1 MCVET
6 DRTIVL
12 RLQGRR
18 SGRTTKRPQRQTR
31 SVSDCDE
38 EKCGCQACCL
48 DQYRYRCV
56 FLTSFRHFVLRL
68 RGEHREE
75 VSAGDVLA
83 DQIVEGLCLDLIV
96 EARDALLALGDR
108 VEELLLDGERIG
120 GAGLHDGV
128 GGQVDGVQQR
138 LAQAAGVVVDGVG
151 GERRLVGSQQQAQ
164 DARLASHVL
173 QHGHAGLRASGGGG
187 VSALARRRVAEL
199 ALGVHQLGVGNFDG
213 NLTLTVSVVGKLQT
227 NTKRANKTNT
237 QTDKMSDEVERR
249 GE

>member
-108 VEELLLDGERIG
+108 VEELLLDGE
-120 GAGLHDGV
+120 GLVAPGCTT
-128 GGQVDGVQQR
+128 
-138 LAQAAGVVVDGVG
+138 
-151 GERRLVGSQQQAQ
+151 
-164 DARLASHVL
+164 
-173 QHGHAGLRASGGGG
+173 
-187 VSALARRRVAEL
+187 ALAGRWMACRRGWLRPQVSL
-199 ALGVHQLGVGNFDG
+199 SM
-213 NLTLTVSVVGKLQT
+213 VSVVSGGWSEPSSRRRM
-227 NTKRANKTNT
+227 RASRRTSSS
-237 QTDKMSDEVERR
+237 TDTPACERAVAAASAPWL
-249 GE
+249 GGVWPSWLLGFTSSAWETLTATSH